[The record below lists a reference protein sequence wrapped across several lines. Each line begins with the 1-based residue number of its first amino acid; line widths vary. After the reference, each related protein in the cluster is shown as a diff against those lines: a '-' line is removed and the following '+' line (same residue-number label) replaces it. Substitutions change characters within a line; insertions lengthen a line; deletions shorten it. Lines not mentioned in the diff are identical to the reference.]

1 MTNLK
6 TAVAA
11 VAWRNNGTVAPIT
24 VRFTQEKANVSG
36 NFHSKMITRS
46 LGIKSN
52 TIQSVLLNYTEE
64 MFDQDFGE
72 YGFTADMITNGYR
85 NEEGNITA
93 HELNIDSTLLE
104 EGGFYISRYET
115 TNTLEATN
123 EDGSLKGGWSIK
135 TVNGQEL
142 THEGALIYS
151 TFLFSEDG
159 VDHKLQHDQDLRK
172 TKSVEGISENSNVE
186 AKVESTVSESA
197 PF

>member
-6 TAVAA
+6 TAVAL

-64 MFDQDFGE
+64 MFDQDFSE
-72 YGFTADMITNGYR
+72 YGFTADMIINGYR
-85 NEEGNITA
+85 NEEGTITA
-93 HELNIDSTLLE
+93 HELNIDSALLE

-186 AKVESTVSESA
+186 SKVESTTTESA